1 MAVMTTVGLTELT
14 LIPFGPNSPAK
25 HLIDISKAAFEEHK
39 IFFFIFGET
48 INSSNQ
54 KSVPRKIRIASFPIL

>member
-25 HLIDISKAAFEEHK
+25 HLIDMSKAAFEEHK
-39 IFFFIFGET
+39 I
-48 INSSNQ
+48 
-54 KSVPRKIRIASFPIL
+54 SF